1 MATHLDEEEELENLK
16 RWFREN
22 WVALAAG
29 LVIGFGAIGG
39 WQGWKAYQDRQSL
52 AGAQMYDDLK
62 KELTAGKTDD
72 AVAITDKLQAQ
83 YAGTPYASA
92 AALRLASVKVAARD
106 FDAALLRLDW
116 VAEHGDEN
124 GIRQLAVLRK
134 ARVLWQQNK
143 PDEALK
149 LLDGDAG
156 DYASLYAELRGDIA
170 YAKND
175 RDAARKAYQAALDSA
190 PEAAANRAL
199 LQQKLDDLAV
209 DAAVAAEPV
218 KS

>member
-1 MATHLDEEEELENLK
+1 MATHLDEEEDLENLK

-29 LVIGFGAIGG
+29 LAIGFGGIGG
-39 WQGWKAYQDRQSL
+39 WQGWKAYQEKQSL
-52 AGAQMYDDLK
+52 AGAQMYDDMK
-62 KELTAGKTDD
+62 KALTAGKTDE
-72 AVAITDKLQAQ
+72 AVAITDKLQSS
-83 YAGTPYASA
+83 YAGTPYATA
-92 AALRLASVKVAARD
+92 AALRLAQVKVGARD
-106 FDAALLRLDW
+106 FDAALQRLDW
-116 VAEHGDEN
+116 VVDHGDEA
-124 GIRQLAVLRK
+124 GLRQLAKLRK

-143 PDEALK
+143 ADDALK

-170 YAKND
+170 YSKND
-175 RDAARKAYQAALDSA
+175 RDTARKAYQDALASA
-190 PEAAANRAL
+190 PESAANRAL

-209 DAAVAAEPV
+209 EAAAAEPV

>member
-62 KELTAGKTDD
+62 KALTAGKTDD

-92 AALRLASVKVAARD
+92 
-106 FDAALLRLDW
+106 AALLRLDW